1 MSTLYRATGD
11 QLDASTLYALLRLRV
26 DVFVVEQESPYPD
39 LDGRDLDPVTRHLW
53 FAEADG
59 APLSYLRLLIEPDG
73 ATIRVGRV
81 VTRADVRGKG
91 LSRELMREALTDIGD
106 APSVLDAQT
115 TVTGFYA
122 SFGYRITGP
131 EFLDG
136 GVPHV
141 QMSRP

>member
-1 MSTLYRATGD
+1 M
-11 QLDASTLYALLRLRV
+11 